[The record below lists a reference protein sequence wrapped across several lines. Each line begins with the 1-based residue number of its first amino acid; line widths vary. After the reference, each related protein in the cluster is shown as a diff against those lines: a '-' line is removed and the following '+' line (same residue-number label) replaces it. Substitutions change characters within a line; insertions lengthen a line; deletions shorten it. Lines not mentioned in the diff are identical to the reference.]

1 VPFLGRAPWP
11 EAGGFRPCLPSPSP
25 CQSSSLRAGV
35 PMLLDRVEREFGPD
49 VDLAAFPLGVRELVG
64 QRPAQ

>member
-1 VPFLGRAPWP
+1 
-11 EAGGFRPCLPSPSP
+11 
-25 CQSSSLRAGV
+25 
-35 PMLLDRVEREFGPD
+35 MLLDRVEREFGPD